1 MLSRKDTLTF
11 EQDNS
16 GQDKHRGHFLKVFW
30 AGAFQECRRDEE
42 RSEEQAQNHVIVL
55 DFEHDT
61 VLIVQGHLLE
71 DKTPQDKQKF
81 ESKYADP
88 RESRKVDR
96 QVQGWRHIVLCPK
109 DREGT
114 LNRRLGNQHNQHFQR
129 KKYEVANNVEH
140 EQLVTG
146 LQNV

>member
-16 GQDKHRGHFLKVFW
+16 GQDKHRGHFLKVLW
-30 AGAFQECRRDEE
+30 VGAFQECRRDEE

-71 DKTPQDKQKF
+71 NKTP
-81 ESKYADP
+81 
-88 RESRKVDR
+88 
-96 QVQGWRHIVLCPK
+96 
-109 DREGT
+109 
-114 LNRRLGNQHNQHFQR
+114 
-129 KKYEVANNVEH
+129 
-140 EQLVTG
+140 
-146 LQNV
+146 